1 MFCRKVWQR
10 LGPGVLR
17 FFTPTFSKAPVRHMA
32 LGVPGGST
40 NMTYFVLCG
49 GGLTAAVVY
58 AYKTV
63 NGDIERYEDR
73 FANMASTA
81 KADEEAA
88 PEVIPVEQQ
97 VLASEAVKE
106 SVATPAEGAVEPVDE
121 SAAPE
126 VDAGEVSEVLSIEE
140 EEAAAEET
148 VALEEVVEDILVT
161 DEVETPTEA
170 PSAEKSVPD
179 LRTAVTILAGSSV
192 EIAAAS
198 VGESSL
204 VRAVRQIEEDRPG
217 LESVLEVLEPVVLE
231 VTKEHTQESAVATK
245 EEEPVPAE
253 GITGEENA
261 GTEDRVAVEEIEEA
275 SYPAAEEKEVV
286 PFSEAAENMGRNYAG
301 DQTLQYDLKEI
312 ITHEDTSITPA
323 DPVDDYEMPVEETA
337 VEDTIGAAEEKG
349 APETEVLSVSEPVP
363 TPESNCHY
371 DPPEKVMHTVG
382 LQSENIEEGENKTN
396 ESREEVEDKT
406 TESKEEGEDM
416 TTGSTEEGE
425 DKMTESTEEGED
437 MMTESRKEGED
448 KTTES
453 RDEGEDKTTE
463 STEEGEDKTTESRD
477 EGEDKTTES
486 AEEGEDKTTESRDEG
501 EDKTTESAEEG
512 EDKTTESRDE
522 GEDKTTES
530 AEEGEDKTTESAEEG
545 EDKTT
550 ESRDEGEDKTTES
563 AEEGEGKTI
572 ESTEEGEDKT
582 NESRDEG
589 EDKTNG
595 SREEGED
602 KTETWEESEDKTTE
616 TKDKSEEKAETREED
631 EDKTDS
637 SEER

>member
-1 MFCRKVWQR
+1 MFCRRVWQR

-17 FFTPTFSKAPVRHMA
+17 VFTPTFSKAPVRHMA

-73 FANMASTA
+73 LANMGSTA

-97 VLASEAVKE
+97 VLASEAVAE
-106 SVATPAEGAVEPVDE
+106 SIAAPAEGAVEPVDE
-121 SAAPE
+121 SEAPK
-126 VDAGEVSEVLSIEE
+126 VDAGEVSEIISTEE

-148 VALEEVVEDILVT
+148 VALEEVVEETLVT

-170 PSAEKSVPD
+170 PSAESAEAVPD
-179 LRTAVTILAGSSV
+179 LRTAVTSLAGSSV

-231 VTKEHTQESAVATK
+231 GTKEHTQESAVAMK
-245 EEEPVPAE
+245 EEELVPAE
-253 GITGEENA
+253 GLTGEEKA
-261 GTEDRVAVEEIEEA
+261 GTEDKVAGEEIEEA
-275 SYPAAEEKEVV
+275 SYPAAEEEEVV
-286 PFSEAAENMGRNYAG
+286 PFSEAVENMGQNYAG
-301 DQTLQYDLKEI
+301 DQTLEYDPKEN
-312 ITHEDTSITPA
+312 ITHEDTNITPA
-323 DPVDDYEMPVEETA
+323 DPVDEDEMPVEETA
-337 VEDTIGAAEEKG
+337 VEETMGASEEKG
-349 APETEVLSVSEPVP
+349 VPETEVLSVSDPVP
-363 TPESNCHY
+363 TPESNCHN
-371 DPPEKVMHTVG
+371 DPPEEVMPTAG

-396 ESREEVEDKT
+396 ESREKGEDKT

-416 TTGSTEEGE
+416 TTESMEEGEDETTENREEGEDEMTESKEEGE
-425 DKMTESTEEGED
+425 DKTESKEEGED
-437 MMTESRKEGED
+437 TMTESREEGED

-453 RDEGEDKTTE
+453 REEGEDKTTE
-463 STEEGEDKTTESRD
+463 STEEGEDKTTES
-477 EGEDKTTES
+477 T
-486 AEEGEDKTTESRDEG
+486 EEGEDKTTES
-501 EDKTTESAEEG
+501 TEEG
-512 EDKTTESRDE
+512 EDKTNESRD
-522 GEDKTTES
+522 D
-530 AEEGEDKTTESAEEG
+530 
-545 EDKTT
+545 
-550 ESRDEGEDKTTES
+550 
-563 AEEGEGKTI
+563 
-572 ESTEEGEDKT
+572 GEDKT

-589 EDKTNG
+589 EDKTNESTEEG
-595 SREEGED
+595 EDKTTESTEEGEDKTNESRDDGEDKTSESTEEGED

-616 TKDKSEEKAETREED
+616 TKEESEEKTETGEEGEDNTDNREE
-631 EDKTDS
+631 
-637 SEER
+637 R